1 MDPMTSPSLPDIP
14 HDLRSWLD
22 GQCDEATRVQAAV
35 RDHLPVLHALA
46 VEMARVLRNGGQ
58 VFFCGNGGSA
68 ADAQHWAAEL
78 SGRFYF
84 DRPPLAAHA
93 LTTNTSQLT
102 AIAND
107 YGYDEVFA
115 RPVRGMARTGDLLV
129 GISTSGTSRNV
140 LRAFE
145 AARDQGVICAGFC
158 GHNAAPMQALCSHV
172 IALPSHDVARV
183 QEGHELAAHLV
194 FSLVEKD
201 LFGGA

>member
-1 MDPMTSPSLPDIP
+1 MDSLTSSPPRVPDTL
-14 HDLRSWLD
+14 HAWLTS
-22 GQCDEATRVQAAV
+22 QCDEAARVQDAV
-35 RDHLPVLHALA
+35 RAQLPDLHGLALA
-46 VEMARVLRNGGQ
+46 MAETLRGGGQ

-93 LTTNTSQLT
+93 LTTNTSQVT

-115 RPVRGMARTGDLLV
+115 RPIRGMARAGDLLV

-145 AARDQGVICAGFC
+145 AAREQGVFCAGFC
-158 GHNAAPMQALCSHV
+158 GQNAAPMQALCAHT
-172 IALPSHDVARV
+172 IAMPSADVARI

-194 FSLVEKD
+194 FALVERD
-201 LFGGA
+201 LFGSP